1 MSKRRALSVQSKLL
15 ASFVLL
21 TIAGI
26 AVLTGVGYVAAR
38 QSLKS
43 SADRQLMGLQ
53 RAKAGIVKAMLT
65 SMRNEV
71 LAFSASEAIVATA
84 LTMRAAHRDL
94 QAAVVTPQ
102 MTEAVKRFHLEED
115 DPAVARNLAVTPA
128 PGWSLPTNHAE
139 WYLHYHYVVQAPK
152 PYGQRRMLA
161 SRADTSRYGAALAPV
176 QARLGPLM
184 NRLGFENILLVD
196 PDTLEVFYS
205 YEESTILGT
214 NLGSGPY
221 ASTNLAALART
232 LSASKDVDDYR
243 VSDFEEYRPKLGKP
257 GAFMASPVFDG
268 PRIVA
273 VLLLRFRIEPIEDAL
288 SGGRQWEAEGL
299 GKTGEVYLLGPDQ
312 TMRSDSRFLIEDP
325 KAFIETLRRSRLTSR
340 TADAVERLQTT
351 ILTVPVKHEAAQA
364 ALRGQNGLMAIEDYR
379 GVDALMAYGPVDLD
393 SLRWGV
399 IAKIDQSE
407 AMAPLAAY
415 TRQAL
420 AVGGALALL
429 ASVVA
434 LFMAAALTRPI
445 AALVDGARRVS
456 TGTLDVQVDVAPDDE
471 YRELGEAFNE
481 MVRNLRDSRE
491 DLDRQVQE
499 NERLLQSLLPASAAA
514 QVRGG
519 TSETPQSF
527 ADVTVA
533 HINLIGLDALA
544 RELGEDRAMGL
555 LSDIVGGLDEAA
567 EQHGVEKVRT
577 IGASYLAASGLSL
590 ERPDH
595 TARMVEFARE
605 VVRIVRRFNAERRTN
620 LGAEIRINAGP
631 VIGGLIGRRK
641 FIYDLWGDTVRL
653 ARRIESDGQTSIVVT
668 KPVYERVREL
678 VPFGSP
684 TQMEVKGIGTVD
696 LYAVLEEGT
705 A

>member
-1 MSKRRALSVQSKLL
+1 MSTRRALSVQSKLL

-21 TIAGI
+21 TLAGL
-26 AVLTGVGYVAAR
+26 AVLTAVGYFAAR
-38 QSLKS
+38 QSLTS
-43 SADRQLMGLQ
+43 SAERQLIGLQ
-53 RAKAGIVKAMLT
+53 RSKAGIVKAMLT

-71 LAFSASEAIVATA
+71 LAFSASRAIVDVA

-94 QAAVVTPQ
+94 QTAVVTLQ
-102 MTEAVKRFHLEED
+102 MTEAVKRFHLEEY
-115 DPAVARNLAVTPA
+115 DPAVARNLAVMPA
-128 PGWSLPTNHAE
+128 PEWSLPTNHAE
-139 WYLHYHYVVQAPK
+139 WYLHYQYLVQAPK
-152 PYGQRRMLA
+152 PYGERRILA
-161 SRADTSRYGAALAPV
+161 SPTDTSRYGAALAPV
-176 QARLGPLM
+176 QATLGPLM
-184 NRLGFENILLVD
+184 NRLAFQNVLLVA

-205 YEESTILGT
+205 YEQSAILGT
-214 NLGSGPY
+214 NLASGPY
-221 ASTNLAALART
+221 ASTNLAALARA
-232 LSASKDVDDYR
+232 LSTSKDVDDYR
-243 VSDFEEYRPKLGKP
+243 VSDFEEYRPRLGAP

-268 PRIVA
+268 PRFVA
-273 VLLLRFRIEPIEDAL
+273 ILLLRFRIEPIEDAL

-312 TMRSDSRFLIEDP
+312 TMRSNSRFLIEDP
-325 KAFIETLRRSRLTSR
+325 KAFVETLRRSRLTSR
-340 TADAVERLQTT
+340 TADAVERLHTT
-351 ILTVPVKHEAAQA
+351 ILTVPVKHDAGVA
-364 ALRGQNGLMAIEDYR
+364 ALRGQSGLMATEDYR
-379 GVDALMAYGPVDLD
+379 GVDALVAYGPVDLD
-393 SLRWGV
+393 SLRWAV
-399 IAKIDQSE
+399 IAKIDRQE

-415 TRQAL
+415 TRRAL

-445 AALVDGARRVS
+445 AALVDAARRVS
-456 TGTLDVQVDVAPDDE
+456 KGKLDVQVDVAPDDE

-544 RELGEDRAMGL
+544 RELGEDRAMSL
-555 LSDIVGGLDEAA
+555 LSDVVGGLDEAA
-567 EQHGVEKVRT
+567 EQYGVEKVRT

-595 TARMVEFARE
+595 TARMVDFARE
-605 VVRIVRRFNAERRTN
+605 AVRIVRRFNAERQTN

-653 ARRIESDGQTSIVVT
+653 ARRIESDGRTSIVVT
-668 KPVYERVREL
+668 KPVFERVREM

-684 TQMEVKGIGTVD
+684 TQMEVQGIGTVD
-696 LYAVLEEGT
+696 LYPVLDEG
-705 A
+705 AA